1 MAGRSPFSGLLVLGR
16 RPHLLLGTCP
26 LTPEGVLGR
35 HFQQRQRRSRAAS
48 DFLSSGPVTDI
59 GGILMFFMY
68 RDRFKV

>member
-1 MAGRSPFSGLLVLGR
+1 MGCWSSGGG
-16 RPHLLLGTCP
+16 PTSFWAP
-26 LTPEGVLGR
+26 ALTPEGVLGR